1 MHNEFFRLSQ
11 TQLQL
16 IETCPRKFQYIYFEQ
31 ALSPLSP
38 EQQEKQNWG
47 SEFHL
52 LMQQKQLGLPIEP
65 IIKEYPKLNDWL
77 SRLMEV
83 EPEIFTEK
91 ENIFRSSEY
100 VQTFTLDNYLFT
112 VIYDLI
118 IADEQKAQ
126 IFDWKTYRFLPKS
139 PNLQNNWQTKLYL
152 YVLANTSDYQPEQLS
167 MIYWFVESQPVIQSL
182 TFKYDSHTDK
192 QIESELKAIL
202 QKLNQW
208 ISKYLDHG
216 EYFPQVPEN
225 LGRCTSCNFAFRCG
239 RSPQFTSAESNIILP
254 DFDTIQEVLIN

>member
-1 MHNEFFRLSQ
+1 MNNEFLRLSQ
-11 TQLQL
+11 TQLTL

-52 LMQQKQLGLPIEP
+52 LMQQRQLGLPIEP
-65 IIKEYPKLNDWL
+65 IMQTYPKLNDWF
-77 SRLMEV
+77 SRLIDV
-83 EPEIFTEK
+83 EPEIFTEN

-100 VQTFTLDNYLFT
+100 LQTFTLDNYLFT

-118 IADEQKAQ
+118 IADDQKAQ
-126 IFDWKTYRFLPKS
+126 ILDWKTYPFPPKYQK
-139 PNLQNNWQTKLYL
+139 LQNSWQTKLYL

-167 MIYWFVESQPVIQSL
+167 MIYWFVQSQPDIQSL
-182 TFKYDSHTDK
+182 TFKYDSQKHQ
-192 QIESELKAIL
+192 QIELELKEIL

-208 ISKYLDHG
+208 ISQYLDYG
-216 EYFPQVPEN
+216 ESFPQVSEN
-225 LGRCTSCNFAFRCG
+225 LGRCTTCNFAFRCG
-239 RSPQFTSAESNIILP
+239 RSPKFTSAESNIILP
-254 DFDTIQEVLIN
+254 DFETIQEVLIN